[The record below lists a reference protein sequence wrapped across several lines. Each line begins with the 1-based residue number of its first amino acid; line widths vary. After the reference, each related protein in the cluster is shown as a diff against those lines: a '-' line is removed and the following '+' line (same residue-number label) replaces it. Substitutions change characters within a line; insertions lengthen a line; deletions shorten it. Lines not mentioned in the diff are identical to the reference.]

1 MLRRGTLAASV
12 KNYVGA
18 IGAREKAAGELL
30 FGNIDAFL
38 LWNLTGGAKGGT
50 HATDATNASRT

>member
-1 MLRRGTLAASV
+1 MLRPGILAASV

-18 IGAREKAAGELL
+18 IDAREKAAGELL

-38 LWNLTGGAKGGT
+38 LWNHTGGTKGGQT
-50 HATDATNASRT
+50 PQTRAARSS